1 MKRRNFCMAA
11 SALAL
16 PLGSMRATWA
26 ASPYPNRPVRVI
38 VPYAAGGGPDVLMR
52 QMAPALG
59 EALGQSIVV
68 ENKVGAAGVLA
79 AQFVASAPAD
89 GYTLLMGSSTHL
101 ILKLLQPSLNF
112 DPLKDFAFAGEMST
126 SPSILVVPSD
136 SPYKTAAELA
146 AAAKAAPGKFNYG
159 SGGVGTGAHL
169 AASTFGVL
177 NGLQVVHIPLRGS
190 VEITAS
196 LLRGD
201 TQFAFPTA
209 GTGVPQVK
217 GGKLRALAVTS
228 SKRLSELP
236 DVPTLKELANDPLA
250 VQESWSGLWAPAKTP
265 PEIINRIH
273 AAINKALKSPDLQ
286 AKAREGGSEI
296 ETSPSPAAFSA
307 FVHAENGKWAEIIRK
322 GNVTGG

>member
-1 MKRRNFCMAA
+1 MKRRSFCMAA

-16 PLGSMRATWA
+16 PAGAAWA
-26 ASPYPNRPVRVI
+26 STYPNRPVRVI

-59 EALGQSIVV
+59 EAIGQSIVV

-79 AQFVASAPAD
+79 AQFVAAAPAD

-101 ILKLLQPSLNF
+101 ILKILQPSLGF
-112 DPLKDFAFAGEMST
+112 DPLKDFAFAGNMST
-126 SPSILVVPSD
+126 SPSILIVPSD
-136 SPYKTAAELA
+136 SPYKNLDQLA
-146 AAAKAAPGKFNYG
+146 AAAKAAPGRFNYG

-169 AASTFGVL
+169 AAATFAAL
-177 NGLQVVHIPLRGS
+177 KGLQVMHIPLRGS

-209 GTGVPQVK
+209 GTAVPQVK
-217 GGKLRALAVTS
+217 GGKVRALAVTS
-228 SKRLSELP
+228 TKRLPELP
-236 DVPTLKELANDPLA
+236 DIPTMHELTGDPLTI
-250 VQESWSGLWAPAKTP
+250 QESWSGLWAPAKTP
-265 PEIINRIH
+265 PDIINQVH
-273 AAINKALKSPDLQ
+273 AAINKALKSPAVQ
-286 AKAREGGSEI
+286 AKARDGGSEV
-296 ETSPSPAAFSA
+296 ETSESPAAYSK
-307 FVHAENGKWAEIIRK
+307 FVHAENSKWAEIIRK

>member
-1 MKRRNFCMAA
+1 MRRRQLLQGVAA
-11 SALAL
+11 I
-16 PLGSMRATWA
+16 SMPVGIFDGAWA
-26 ASPYPNRPVRVI
+26 AQPYPNRPVRVI

-59 EALGQSIVV
+59 ESLGQSIIV

-101 ILKLLQPSLNF
+101 ILKLLQPALSF
-112 DPLKDFAFAGEMST
+112 DPLKDFAYVGEMST
-126 SPSILVVPSD
+126 SPSILIVPAD
-136 SPYKTAAELA
+136 SPYKSIDQLTQ
-146 AAAKAAPGKFNYG
+146 AAKAAPGKLNYG

-169 AASTFGVL
+169 AAATFAAL
-177 NGLQVVHIPLRGS
+177 NGVQVVHIPLRGS

-209 GTGVPQVK
+209 GTAVPQVK
-217 GGKLRALAVTS
+217 GGKVRALAVTS
-228 SKRLSELP
+228 SKRLPELP
-236 DVPTLKELANDPLA
+236 DVPTLQEIMRDPLT

-265 PEIINRIH
+265 PEIIGRIH
-273 AAINKALKSPDLQ
+273 AAINKALAMPELH
-286 AKAREGGSEI
+286 AKAREAGSLI
-296 ETSPSPAAFSA
+296 ETSATPAAFSA
-307 FVHAENGKWAEIIRK
+307 FVNAENKKWAEIIHK
-322 GNVTGG
+322 GNVSGG

>member
-1 MKRRNFCMAA
+1 MNRRNFCLTA

-16 PLGSMRATWA
+16 PTLSMGPAWA
-26 ASPYPNRPVRVI
+26 NSPYPTRPVRVI
-38 VPYAAGGGPDVLMR
+38 VPYAAGGGPDVFMR
-52 QMAPALG
+52 QIAPALG

-101 ILKLLQPSLNF
+101 ILKLLQPSLSF

-126 SPSILVVPSD
+126 SPSVLVVPSD
-136 SPYKTAAELA
+136 TPYKSANQLA

-169 AASTFGVL
+169 AGSTFAAI
-177 NGLQVVHIPLRGS
+177 NGLQVVHVPLRGS

-201 TQFAFPTA
+201 TQFAFPTS
-209 GTGVPQVK
+209 GTAVPQVK

-228 SKRLSELP
+228 SKRLAELP
-236 DVPTLKELANDPLA
+236 DVPTLKELVNDPLA
-250 VQESWSGLWAPAKTP
+250 IQESWSGLWAPAKTS
-265 PEIINRIH
+265 PEIINRVH
-273 AAINKALKSPDLQ
+273 AAINKALASPELHT
-286 AKAREGGSEI
+286 KAREGGSEI
-296 ETSPSPAAFSA
+296 ELSPSPAAFSA
-307 FVHAENGKWAEIIRK
+307 FVHAENSKWAEIIRK
-322 GNVTGG
+322 GNVTAG

>member
-1 MKRRNFCMAA
+1 MNRRNFCMAA

-16 PLGSMRATWA
+16 PVGSIRSAWA
-26 ASPYPNRPVRVI
+26 AAPYPNRPVRAI
-38 VPYAAGGGPDVLMR
+38 VPFAAGGGPDVLMR
-52 QMAPALG
+52 QIAPALG

-136 SPYKTAAELA
+136 SPYKTADQLA
-146 AAAKAAPGKFNYG
+146 AAARAAPGKFNYG

-169 AASTFGVL
+169 AASTFAAL
-177 NGLQVVHIPLRGS
+177 NGLQTVHIPLRGS

-209 GTGVPQVK
+209 GTAVPQVK

-228 SKRLSELP
+228 SRRLSELP
-236 DVPTLKELANDPLA
+236 DVPTLKELIDDPLT

-273 AAINKALKSPDLQ
+273 AAIDQALKSPDLH
-286 AKAREGGSEI
+286 AKVRAGGSEI

-307 FVHAENGKWAEIIRK
+307 FVHSENDKWAEVIRK
-322 GNVTGG
+322 GNVTGV